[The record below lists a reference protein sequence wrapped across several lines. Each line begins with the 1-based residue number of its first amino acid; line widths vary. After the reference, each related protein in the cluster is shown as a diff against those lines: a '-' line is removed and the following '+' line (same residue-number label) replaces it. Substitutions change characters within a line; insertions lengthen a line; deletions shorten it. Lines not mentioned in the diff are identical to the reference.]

1 MMQPQPSSESPARSS
16 FGGRSPERSAIHGTP
31 LFPALPHE
39 WAFGGFLALM
49 TVRLAFSAGLTDP
62 CTLAFFAYTGI
73 CIAVVFWAGQQP
85 TPTHWRIR
93 LLWYPCVMG
102 LSFYTLSTAVHRL
115 GVPMADARLAGW
127 DHALFG
133 MEPAQVLA
141 RLHLPWLTDLMVVAY
156 LFFFY
161 YLIFGPAY
169 YCLHHLALF
178 RACFVGLFTTY
189 ALGFLGYTLLPAGGP
204 HLVMTDLPPLTG
216 GTVTRLML
224 PLVNQGSN
232 GVDVFPSLHVAASLY
247 LLMFDARHYR
257 RRFWWLLLPC
267 IALWFSTVYLRYHY
281 VVDVLGGAVIAAAG
295 LVTARLYRRSERAR
309 VADMADRCSVSGTV
323 T

>member
-1 MMQPQPSSESPARSS
+1 MAQSQTSTVPVSST
-16 FGGRSPERSAIHGTP
+16 RSAANRRVS
-31 LFPALPHE
+31 LADVLPHE

-49 TVRLAFSAGLTDP
+49 AVRLALGVGLTSA
-62 CTLAFFAYTGI
+62 CTWVFLAYTLI
-73 CIAVVFWAGQQP
+73 CVAVVFWSGPQP
-85 TPTHWRIR
+85 TPSRWRIR
-93 LLWYPCVMG
+93 LLWYPAAMG
-102 LSFYTLSTAVHRL
+102 LTFYTLAPAVHLL
-115 GVPMADARLAGW
+115 GIPMADVRLAVW
-127 DHALFG
+127 DHALLGF
-133 MEPAQVLA
+133 EPAQALA
-141 RLHLPWLTDLMVVAY
+141 SLHLPWLTDILVVAY

-161 YLIFGPAY
+161 VLIFGPAY

-204 HLVMTDLPPLTG
+204 HLAMTQLPPLAG
-216 GTVTRLML
+216 GALSRLML
-224 PLVNQGSN
+224 PVVNHGSN
-232 GVDVFPSLHVAASLY
+232 GVDVFPSIHVAASLY

-281 VVDVLGGAVIAAAG
+281 VVDVLGGVVIALAG
-295 LVTARLYRRSERAR
+295 IGIARLYQRSTRAQTLDAPDR
-309 VADMADRCSVSGTV
+309 SSNSVAV